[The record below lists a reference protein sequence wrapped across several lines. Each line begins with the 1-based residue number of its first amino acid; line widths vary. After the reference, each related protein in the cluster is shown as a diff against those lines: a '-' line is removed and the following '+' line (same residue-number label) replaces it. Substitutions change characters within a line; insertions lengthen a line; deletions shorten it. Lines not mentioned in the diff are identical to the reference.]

1 MLFWPKNVEE
11 DPGTKKYIFWGNRE
25 KVLHIF
31 PETFIV
37 TDPYRIKT
45 F

>member
-1 MLFWPKNVEE
+1 ML
-11 DPGTKKYIFWGNRE
+11 IFDFRE